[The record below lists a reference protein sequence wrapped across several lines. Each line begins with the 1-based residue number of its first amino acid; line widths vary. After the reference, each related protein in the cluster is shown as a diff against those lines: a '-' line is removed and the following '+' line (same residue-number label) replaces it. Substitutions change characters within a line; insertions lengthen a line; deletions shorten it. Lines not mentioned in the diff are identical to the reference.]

1 MANALIVVDIQ
12 NDFLPGGALAVA
24 EGDAVVAPVNAL
36 MPLFDTVVLTADWH
50 PADHASF
57 ASEHPGKAPFET
69 IEMPYGT
76 QVLWPQHCV
85 AGSEG
90 AAFAAGLFYVQE
102 PSAMCVIRKGREKDC
117 DSYSGFLAADRKTVT
132 GLAGYLRER
141 CVTDVF
147 VCGLATDFCV
157 TWTALDAAAAG
168 FKTAL
173 IEDASRAID
182 TNGSL
187 AAALSKAGVL
197 RTTAAVVTK
206 ALS

>member
-57 ASEHPGKAPFET
+57 ASEHSGKAPFET

-90 AAFAAGLFYVQE
+90 SARAA
-102 PSAMCVIRKGREKDC
+102 K
-117 DSYSGFLAADRKTVT
+117 
-132 GLAGYLRER
+132 
-141 CVTDVF
+141 
-147 VCGLATDFCV
+147 
-157 TWTALDAAAAG
+157 
-168 FKTAL
+168 KTATAIQVFWL
-173 IEDASRAID
+173 PTVKPLRALRA
-182 TNGSL
+182 TYGS
-187 AAALSKAGVL
+187 AA
-197 RTTAAVVTK
+197 
-206 ALS
+206 

>member
-90 AAFAAGLFYVQE
+90 AAFAAGLKT
-102 PSAMCVIRKGREKDC
+102 ALADAVIRKGREKTATAIQ
-117 DSYSGFLAADRKTVT
+117 GFWLPTVKPLLA
-132 GLAGYLRER
+132 LR
-141 CVTDVF
+141 
-147 VCGLATDFCV
+147 ATYGS
-157 TWTALDAAAAG
+157 AA
-168 FKTAL
+168 
-173 IEDASRAID
+173 
-182 TNGSL
+182 
-187 AAALSKAGVL
+187 
-197 RTTAAVVTK
+197 
-206 ALS
+206 